1 MVGHAEVGAL
11 RDRWRLAESPA
22 YKEAAR
28 YTHRQLA
35 TMIGSKRETVTK
47 AFTLLQQAGIIELRR
62 RRIHIKDIQALKRV
76 ADPGL
81 HQTSSRRLL

>member
-1 MVGHAEVGAL
+1 
-11 RDRWRLAESPA
+11 
-22 YKEAAR
+22 
-28 YTHRQLA
+28 
-35 TMIGSKRETVTK
+35 MIGSKRETVTK

-76 ADPGL
+76 ADLGL